1 MPEKLQGGTNQP
13 LRRGKVKVSP
23 SAGHEISTA
32 TKAALPSRLGTTNDD
47 KFEIRKQKPRE
58 SLGAFEIL
66 NDACQI
72 NRNSPPI
79 HVKHQ
84 NESSSDN

>member
-1 MPEKLQGGTNQP
+1 MFPKSSDVL
-13 LRRGKVKVSP
+13 VKFAVVP
-23 SAGHEISTA
+23 HISTVI
-32 TKAALPSRLGTTNDD
+32 K
-47 KFEIRKQKPRE
+47 KQKPRE

-72 NRNSPPI
+72 NRNSPPN